1 MTTGWIPQGNQK
13 TMNNMSSVEYNI
25 LSPTERNNLSG
36 LVSIKCMDKK
46 IATKKKGVGE
56 FSDLTR
62 KFHPNYYPQYKEALN
77 ENKQI
82 FRKYNG
88 IFTYLYDSAYRNG
101 EIVVPFRNEKEK
113 SVVQREEEKR
123 RTYLSSLKAKFEN
136 KNKPKQIP
144 VKNENIPSNLTTQ
157 NDNSNTF
164 VNNNQ
169 PVINN
174 TQSVINS
181 QKVVEKSSNIKK

>member
-1 MTTGWIPQGNQK
+1 MPQGNQK

-25 LSPTERNNLSG
+25 LSPTERNNIAG

-46 IATKKKGVGE
+46 ITSKKKGVAE

-62 KFHPNYYPQYKEALN
+62 KLNPNYFPQYSEAIK

-101 EIVVPFRNEKEK
+101 EIVVPFRNDKEK
-113 SVVQREEEKR
+113 AVIQREEEKR
-123 RTYLSSLKAKFEN
+123 RTYLSSLRAKYEN
-136 KNKPKQIP
+136 KSKPKKVS
-144 VKNENIPSNLTTQ
+144 VKNENIPSNASTQ
-157 NDNSNTF
+157 NDNSNAV
-164 VNNNQ
+164 VNSNQ

-174 TQSVINS
+174 TQTVNNPS
-181 QKVVEKSSNIKK
+181 QKITDKPTNIKK